1 MVHNKYIKLYYD
13 ITTYFHLLN
22 MPIAYSHRDKTDGV
36 LEPYGFRIVK
46 SDYHKHKVIF
56 YDANDKLDEFKL
68 MYTDE
73 LVEVHVKARKSNG
86 WGIHMDSLEYKWT
99 NKQTNQSVETHVYWK
114 AMALINGT
122 YKPFV
127 AKNISEQFRHDA
139 SIKLLSLSPSD
150 FKSKLSSL
158 EDRYNCDYVADITST
173 YHIYA
178 NTAIKSFTI
187 ILATDAFN
195 QISFAIVPSTYEVG
209 THKDVLTE
217 EIISNVMR
225 FCYTNPFDMFMND
238 TKTKVSV
245 PPYYEQFY
253 KNMMLVS
260 SLIAFKFNLYES
272 KYKFKFS
279 DTKLRKKI
287 ENYTNK

>member
-1 MVHNKYIKLYYD
+1 M
-13 ITTYFHLLN
+13 
-22 MPIAYSHRDKTDGV
+22 
-36 LEPYGFRIVK
+36 
-46 SDYHKHKVIF
+46 
-56 YDANDKLDEFKL
+56 
-68 MYTDE
+68 
-73 LVEVHVKARKSNG
+73 
-86 WGIHMDSLEYKWT
+86 
-99 NKQTNQSVETHVYWK
+99 Q
-114 AMALINGT
+114 
-122 YKPFV
+122 
-127 AKNISEQFRHDA
+127 KNISEQFRHDV

-238 TKTKVSV
+238 TKSKVLV

-279 DTKLRKKI
+279 DTKLRKQI